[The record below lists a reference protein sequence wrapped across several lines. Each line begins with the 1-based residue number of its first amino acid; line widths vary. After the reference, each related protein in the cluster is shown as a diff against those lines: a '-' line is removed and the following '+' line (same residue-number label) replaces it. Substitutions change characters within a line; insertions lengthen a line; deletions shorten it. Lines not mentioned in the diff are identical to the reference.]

1 MRKRRQVPLTI
12 LALLLLLPPAM
23 ATVAKFS
30 LPPLDYGFQL
40 LYNLDFDRA
49 HNVFASWEQSHPDDP
64 MGPTCDAAGLL
75 FSEFHR
81 LGILESQFFERFENR
96 PKPAN
101 EPAMRA
107 RFDAPI
113 QQAEAIAQRRLSRNP
128 EATSRLSSLTPS
140 DGLHGDSA
148 AA

>member
-81 LGILESQFFERFENR
+81 LGILESQFFENDKKFE
-96 PKPAN
+96 
-101 EPAMRA
+101 
-107 RFDAPI
+107 
-113 QQAEAIAQRRLSRNP
+113 SRQK
-128 EATSRLSSLTPS
+128 LSSDPAVRERFNAEIQKAQNIARNLLAKYPKNRNALFALT
-140 DGLHGDSA
+140 L
-148 AA
+148 